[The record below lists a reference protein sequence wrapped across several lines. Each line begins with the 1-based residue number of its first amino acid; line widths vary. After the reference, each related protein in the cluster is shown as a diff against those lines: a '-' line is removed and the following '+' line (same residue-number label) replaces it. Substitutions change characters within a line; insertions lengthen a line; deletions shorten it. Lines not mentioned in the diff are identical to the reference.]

1 MARAQAPHTHR
12 HINRHRHRHR
22 QTHSTSHTIIQFMLN
37 DESLELYPNSLTPIK
52 KNKGGTTQ
60 KSKTKT
66 ELNGSVVKCI
76 TTDIPQKVENI
87 DIALETKATSSRVQ
101 V

>member
-1 MARAQAPHTHR
+1 MMPVQNKFRNGAQARAAHT
-12 HINRHRHRHR
+12 
-22 QTHSTSHTIIQFMLN
+22 HTIIQFMLN
-37 DESLELYPNSLTPIK
+37 DESVELYPNSLTPVK
-52 KNKGGTTQ
+52 KNKGGTSQ

-66 ELNGSVVKCI
+66 ELKGSVVKWI